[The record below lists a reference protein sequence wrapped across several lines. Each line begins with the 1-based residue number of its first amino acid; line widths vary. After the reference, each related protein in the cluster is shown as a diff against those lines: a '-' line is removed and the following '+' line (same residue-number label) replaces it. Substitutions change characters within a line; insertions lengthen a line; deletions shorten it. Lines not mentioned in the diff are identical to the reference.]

1 MIEYALLF
9 GLGFLTAAFIVFLVS
24 PAVHRRVVWY
34 TENRL
39 KATMPLSPQEV
50 RAQKDMVRAL
60 YAAENAR
67 TTQDLLRE
75 REKSLSLQLRHDAL
89 AVDAGRLAA
98 EVSELQAHIGEMHVE
113 AAEQRSH
120 LRKDENYISQLKTNL
135 HIAEQSGS
143 NKESEL
149 ATMRTRLSKLSEQAD
164 GLRIDMA
171 ARETEAESLKF
182 RANALR
188 DERDTLRQ
196 DVSLLQKRARDA
208 EQRLTQQQHMV
219 IRLEDKAA
227 RESASAA
234 EKETLLVRRQ
244 QEIAK
249 LKEQLKA
256 ANAEIRKVN
265 KVLRDAG
272 LGRMVAEL
280 PAEMTAEDTAASAI
294 DIGAVTTEMGD
305 DVRKRS
311 AALAER
317 LQKAKA
323 VTGRDGAIREEIASI
338 AANMVAL
345 TALNEGPSS
354 PIRALLQDSAEKNP
368 NDRVSLADRAAA
380 IIADPPRVR

>member
-1 MIEYALLF
+1 
-9 GLGFLTAAFIVFLVS
+9 
-24 PAVHRRVVWY
+24 

-75 REKSLSLQLRHDAL
+75 REKSLSFQLRHDAL
-89 AVDAGRLAA
+89 AVDAGRLAT
-98 EVSELQAHIGEMHVE
+98 EIGELQAQIGEMHVE
-113 AAEQRSH
+113 AADQRSH

-135 HIAEQSGS
+135 HIAEQSAV

-149 ATMRTRLSKLSEQAD
+149 ATMRTRLSKLGEQAD
-164 GLRIDMA
+164 GLRIDLA

-182 RANALR
+182 RVNALR

-196 DVSLLQKRARDA
+196 DVSLLQKRAKDA
-208 EQRLTQQQHMV
+208 EQKLTQQQHMV

-227 RESASAA
+227 RESASAI
-234 EKETLLVRRQ
+234 EKETLVARRQ
-244 QEIAK
+244 QEIAR

-265 KVLRDAG
+265 RVLRDAG
-272 LGRMVAEL
+272 LAGMAAEL
-280 PAEMTAEDTAASAI
+280 PPEMTEDTTTFTLDTAIVTAEMGE
-294 DIGAVTTEMGD
+294 

-323 VTGRDGAIREEIASI
+323 VAGRDGAIREEIASI

-354 PIRALLQDSAEKNP
+354 PIRTLLVEAAEKKP
-368 NDRVSLADRAAA
+368 NDRVNLADRAAA
-380 IIADPPRVR
+380 ILADPPSVR

>member
-9 GLGFLTAAFIVFLVS
+9 GLGFLTAAFLVFLVS
-24 PAVHRRVVWY
+24 PAVHRRIVWY

-60 YAAENAR
+60 HAAENAR

-98 EVSELQAHIGEMHVE
+98 EISELQAQIGEMHVE

-135 HIAEQSGS
+135 HIAEQSAA

-149 ATMRTRLSKLSEQAD
+149 VAMRTRLSKLSEQAD
-164 GLRIDMA
+164 GLRIDLA

-196 DVSLLQKRARDA
+196 DVNLLQKRARDA
-208 EQRLTQQQHMV
+208 EQKLTQQQHMV

-234 EKETLLVRRQ
+234 EKETLLARRQ
-244 QEIAK
+244 HEIAK
-249 LKEQLKA
+249 LKEQLKN
-256 ANAEIRKVN
+256 ANAEIRKIN
-265 KVLRDAG
+265 RVLRDAG
-272 LGRMVAEL
+272 LAKMAAEL
-280 PAEMTAEDTAASAI
+280 PAELTVEDMPASVFDTAAIA
-294 DIGAVTTEMGD
+294 AEMGE

-345 TALNEGPSS
+345 TALSEGPSS
-354 PIRALLQDSAEKNP
+354 PIRTLLPDAANNNP
-368 NDRVSLADRAAA
+368 NDRVSLAERAAA
-380 IIADPPRVR
+380 IIANPVR

>member
-9 GLGFLTAAFIVFLVS
+9 GLGFLTAAFLVFLVS
-24 PAVHRRVVWY
+24 PAVHRRIVWY

-60 YAAENAR
+60 HAAENAR

-98 EVSELQAHIGEMHVE
+98 EIGELQAQIGEMHVE
-113 AAEQRSH
+113 AAEQRSR

-135 HIAEQSGS
+135 HIAEQSAA

-149 ATMRTRLSKLSEQAD
+149 TTMRTRLSKLSEQAD
-164 GLRIDMA
+164 GLRIDLA

-196 DVSLLQKRARDA
+196 DVTLLQKRARDA
-208 EQRLTQQQHMV
+208 EQKLTQQQHMV

-234 EKETLLVRRQ
+234 EKETLLGRRQ

-256 ANAEIRKVN
+256 ANAEIRKIN
-265 KVLRDAG
+265 RVLRDAG
-272 LGRMVAEL
+272 LVNMTTEL
-280 PAEMTAEDTAASAI
+280 PAELTAEDAGEPAIDTAAI
-294 DIGAVTTEMGD
+294 TTEIGE
-305 DVRKRS
+305 DVRMRS

-338 AANMVAL
+338 AASMVAL

-354 PIRALLQDSAEKNP
+354 PIRSLLPDAGNKNP

-380 IIADPPRVR
+380 IIAHPVR

>member
-9 GLGFLTAAFIVFLVS
+9 GLGFLTAAFLVFLVS
-24 PAVHRRVVWY
+24 PAVHRRIVWY

-98 EVSELQAHIGEMHVE
+98 DIGELQAQIGEMHVE

-135 HIAEQSGS
+135 HIAEQSAA

-149 ATMRTRLSKLSEQAD
+149 AAMRTRLSKLSEQTD
-164 GLRIDMA
+164 GLRIDLA

-196 DVSLLQKRARDA
+196 DVTLLQKRAKDA
-208 EQRLTQQQHMV
+208 EQKLTQQQHMV

-234 EKETLLVRRQ
+234 EKENLLARRQ
-244 QEIAK
+244 QEIVK

-256 ANAEIRKVN
+256 ANAEIRRIN
-265 KVLRDAG
+265 RVLRDAG
-272 LGRMVAEL
+272 LAKMAAEL
-280 PAEMTAEDTAASAI
+280 PTELTADDSTVSMLDTAA
-294 DIGAVTTEMGD
+294 VTAEMGE

-317 LQKAKA
+317 LQKAKSVA
-323 VTGRDGAIREEIASI
+323 GRDGAIREEIASI

-354 PIRALLQDSAEKNP
+354 PIRTLLPDAGTKNP

-380 IIADPPRVR
+380 IIANPVR

>member
-1 MIEYALLF
+1 MF
-9 GLGFLTAAFIVFLVS
+9 GLGFLTAAFLVFLVS
-24 PAVHRRVVWY
+24 PAVHRRIVWY

-98 EVSELQAHIGEMHVE
+98 EISDLQSQIGEMHVE

-135 HIAEQSGS
+135 HIAEQSVA

-149 ATMRTRLSKLSEQAD
+149 AQMRTRLSKLGEQTD
-164 GLRIDMA
+164 GLRIDLA

-196 DVSLLQKRARDA
+196 DVNLLQKRAKDA
-208 EQRLTQQQHMV
+208 EQKLTQQQHMV

-227 RESASAA
+227 RDSASAA
-234 EKETLLVRRQ
+234 EKETLLARRQ

-249 LKEQLKA
+249 LKEQVKA

-265 KVLRDAG
+265 RVLRDAG
-272 LGRMVAEL
+272 LAKMAAEV
-280 PAEMTAEDTAASAI
+280 PAEDVAEDTTASSLDTAALTA
-294 DIGAVTTEMGD
+294 EMGE
-305 DVRKRS
+305 DVRSRS
-311 AALAER
+311 AALADR
-317 LQKAKA
+317 LQKAKT

-338 AANMVAL
+338 AASMVAL

-354 PIRALLQDSAEKNP
+354 PIRSLLPDAAEKTSG
-368 NDRVSLADRAAA
+368 DRVSLADRAAS
-380 IIADPPRVR
+380 IIADPQH